1 VSTRSRKPAS
11 QSTSSSSARAKSAPA
26 KKAASTA
33 PTKLARG
40 SGTAAKKGTLVK
52 VAPRKSAAA
61 APTRRARSTTADGAA
76 SRPVRAVRKAAGTST
91 ATPRKAAGT
100 STAAPRKA
108 AGTSTAAPRKAA
120 AKQVA
125 PKTREALPKRARAAT
140 PVAPVEQ
147 LRKAVRHALD
157 ELKARDVVEIDVRDK
172 TSVCDWFVIVS
183 GTSSRHVKSLADE
196 VVKAAKGLKMPPLG
210 VEGQREGEWVVV
222 DLADLVVHI
231 FQPRVREFYA
241 LEKLWGVSGAPVATV
256 HALSPA

>member
-11 QSTSSSSARAKSAPA
+11 PSTSSSSARAKPAPA

-33 PTKLARG
+33 PAKLARG
-40 SGTAAKKGTLVK
+40 SGTAARKGTLVK

-61 APTRRARSTTADGAA
+61 APARRARSTSADGAV
-76 SRPVRAVRKAAGTST
+76 SRPVRAVRKTAGS
-91 ATPRKAAGT
+91 G
-100 STAAPRKA
+100 S
-108 AGTSTAAPRKAA
+108 AAPRKAA
-120 AKQVA
+120 ATQVA

-183 GTSSRHVKSLADE
+183 GTSSRHVKSLAEE
-196 VVKAAKGLKMPPLG
+196 VVRAAKGLKMPPLG
-210 VEGQREGEWVVV
+210 VEGEREGEWVVV